1 MAEGEKA
8 ALTDEQRR
16 ALLVLGY
23 LFLRMGHFE
32 RAKKLYA
39 ALLALNPDD
48 NWAHRSMAAALVA
61 LGDGSGAL
69 THIDKALGTAPLS
82 SRDNA
87 LHLLKAR
94 ALWRTGRS
102 DEAKNAVNAWIA
114 AGGSRQ

>member
-8 ALTDEQRR
+8 TLTDEQRR

-87 LHLLKAR
+87 LYLLKAR